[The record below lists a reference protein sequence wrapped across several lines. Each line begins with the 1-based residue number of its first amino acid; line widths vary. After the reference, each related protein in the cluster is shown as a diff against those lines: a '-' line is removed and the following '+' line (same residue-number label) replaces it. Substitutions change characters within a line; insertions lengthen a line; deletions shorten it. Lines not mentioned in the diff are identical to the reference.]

1 MDKSLSNINMFLDL
15 SEEQLEAIS
24 DMCDWQKLPAGQTV
38 LASED
43 QTDLVFFV
51 TMGRVAVKSF
61 SSDGKEVTYNEI
73 RAGGLFGEFSAID
86 GRPRSAFVQTIDE
99 SIIASLIGKQ
109 FRDLVQS
116 VPGVGLRMSQH
127 LIAKNRQLTERIY
140 EYSTM
145 SVKHRICAELIRLS
159 ESTAPGENSVAINP
173 APSHYELST
182 RLSTHREAVSREM
195 SVLSAAG
202 IVETGRQKL
211 KVLDVAKLREML
223 ELGLT

>member
-1 MDKSLSNINMFLDL
+1 MEKSLSNIKMFVDL
-15 SEEQLEAIS
+15 SDEQLDAIG
-24 DMCDWQKLPAGQTV
+24 DLCDWQDLPAGRTV
-38 LASED
+38 VTAED
-43 QTDLVFFV
+43 QTDAVFFV
-51 TMGRVAVKSF
+51 TKGRVSVKGF

-86 GRPRSAFVQTIDE
+86 GQPRSAFVQTIDN
-99 SIIASLIGKQ
+99 STIASLISKQ
-109 FRDLVQS
+109 FRDLVAS
-116 VPGVGLRMSQH
+116 MRGVGWRRAEH

-145 SVKHRICAELIRLS
+145 SVKTRICAELVRLA
-159 ESTAPGENSVAINP
+159 EAAGPGKNSVSINP

-211 KVLDVAKLREML
+211 KVLDFARLR
-223 ELGLT
+223 GLLAVDA